1 MRPATATATGPGVG
15 DTDGLA
21 TDRVG
26 GSGRESRH
34 QHNNQYQASV
44 IDNEEGRGTMKR
56 LTRISA
62 AATAVLASVAVGAT
76 GLASAAPSQPGL
88 TSPASQP
95 GTTSPAPQ
103 APVSQPGTDAP
114 SAPAGAG
121 GGGRVS
127 QPGTTTAPTD
137 TEPAQTEPDQ
147 TEPDQTEPAQTEPA
161 TAEPADTDTTAVTA
175 EPSQTAPAYVEPA
188 YVESEPVEPV
198 STDPGETGPVGEVPA
213 EMLPDYGVPGGGD
226 TGGGDPAPDQPAE
239 QPSSPVEADV
249 PQAPAAPVSPEVP
262 EAPSASVL
270 GSGSGRV
277 TTPAG
282 GGQVSWT
289 TVPYR
294 TRITAA
300 ATGPSGQPVSATDV
314 EVGTWHDGGI
324 DYAIDGTDGFLVA
337 PAAWRPA
344 IDAAVHTSEAAH
356 GLVPPRGD
364 VAIGDDQLGAE
375 AHWTTT

>member
-1 MRPATATATGPGVG
+1 MRPAAATATGPGVG

-26 GSGRESRH
+26 GSGCGSRH
-34 QHNNQYQASV
+34 QHTNQYQASV

-62 AATAVLASVAVGAT
+62 AVAVAVTSAVGVA
-76 GLASAAPSQPGL
+76 GVASAAPAQPG
-88 TSPASQP
+88 TTDDTVTTTGNTPTTQP
-95 GTTSPAPQ
+95 GTTSPAPV
-103 APVSQPGTDAP
+103 PDT
-114 SAPAGAG
+114 APAATG
-121 GGGRVS
+121 GGPAS

-137 TEPAQTEPDQ
+137 TEPAQTEP
-147 TEPDQTEPAQTEPA
+147 A
-161 TAEPADTDTTAVTA
+161 TAEPAYTDTTAVTA

-188 YVESEPVEPV
+188 YVEPV
-198 STDPGETGPVGEVPA
+198 STDQGETGPVGEMPA
-213 EMLPDYGVPGGGD
+213 EMLPDYGVTDGGD
-226 TGGGDPAPDQPAE
+226 TGAGDPAPDQPAE
-239 QPSSPVEADV
+239 QPSSPVEADA

-300 ATGPSGQPVSATDV
+300 ATGPSGRPAAATEV
-314 EVGTWHDGGI
+314 EVGTWHDGGV
-324 DYAIDGTDGFLVA
+324 DYRVDGTDGFLAA

-344 IDAAVHTSEAAH
+344 IDAAVHTGETVR
-356 GLVPPRGD
+356 GLVPRRGD
-364 VAIGDDQLGAE
+364 WRVGDDRTGAGFGAE
-375 AHWTTT
+375 AHWTTD

>member
-1 MRPATATATGPGVG
+1 MRPAAATATGTGPGVG

-26 GSGRESRH
+26 GSGCGSRH
-34 QHNNQYQASV
+34 QHTNQYQASG
-44 IDNEEGRGTMKR
+44 IDNEEGREFMKR

-76 GLASAAPSQPGL
+76 GLASAAPAQPGL

-95 GTTSPAPQ
+95 GTTSPAQQ

-114 SAPAGAG
+114 SAPAAG
-121 GGGRVS
+121 GGTQAA

-137 TEPAQTEPDQ
+137 TEPAQTEP
-147 TEPDQTEPAQTEPA
+147 AQTEPA
-161 TAEPADTDTTAVTA
+161 TA

-188 YVESEPVEPV
+188 YVEPEPVEPV
-198 STDPGETGPVGEVPA
+198 STDPGETGPVGEMPA
-213 EMLPDYGVPGGGD
+213 EMLPDYGVTDGGD
-226 TGGGDPAPDQPAE
+226 TGAGDPAPDQPAE
-239 QPSSPVEADV
+239 QPSSPVEADA

-300 ATGPSGQPVSATDV
+300 ATDPSGQPVSATDV

-324 DYAIDGTDGFLVA
+324 DYTVDGTHGFLAA